1 MQKTL
6 KDYFPN
12 IRTREA
18 VLDEINHNP
27 TVRPTFDSWEAK
39 EQEQFLDYCTGAKG
53 VKALCW

>member
-18 VLDEINHNP
+18 VLDEINHNAAIRS
-27 TVRPTFDSWEAK
+27 TYDSWEAK
-39 EQEQFLDYCTGAKG
+39 EQEQFLDYCTGT
-53 VKALCW
+53 